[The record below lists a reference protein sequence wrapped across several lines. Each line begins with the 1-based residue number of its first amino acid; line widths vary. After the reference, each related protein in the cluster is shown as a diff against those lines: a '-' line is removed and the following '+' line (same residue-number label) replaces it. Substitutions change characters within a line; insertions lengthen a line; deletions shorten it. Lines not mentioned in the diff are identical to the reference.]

1 MVRKSKTPEQ
11 VTKSEEPALPTTKSE
26 GTMNDDASLPPSYR
40 GLKTPIRIV
49 NEPGTGYIIGGA
61 RPMKPPDE
69 PSGG

>member
-1 MVRKSKTPEQ
+1 MVRKSKTPEE
-11 VTKSEEPALPTTKSE
+11 VTNSEAGKLTPVESE

-61 RPMKPPDE
+61 RAMKPPG
-69 PSGG
+69 S